1 MKNTKLLTII
11 LVVSFTALACM
22 PAEHG
27 QKGEFG
33 GGWFK
38 TNCEG
43 QLPSLCEKSPLPDIA
58 VGTDPQLYYE
68 SDSGYPEAVVEPVSG
83 TLLQQASW
91 SNVYSGTTIFI
102 YDYTFMESQDIRSM
116 RIVRADSIGETVL
129 TEPVE
134 VGCGA
139 SSGDNYLAPMGSSGY
154 LIGVGT
160 WSGRVVP
167 DIADVVF
174 DGNRIV
180 MTSNNTSPDDVSALL
195 TVTLESSEQRP
206 TFDFDLTVCHLRPEP
221 VEEIVEVIDTAE
233 IEDAGEPPDAVEEEA
248 DGEADMPAEAE
259 DPADDD
265 ALAEEDTDV

>member
-1 MKNTKLLTII
+1 MKNAKPLIII
-11 LVVSFTALACM
+11 LIVSFTAIACM
-22 PAEHG
+22 PEEHG

-38 TNCEG
+38 THCEG

-58 VGTDPQLYYE
+58 VGTDPQLYYD
-68 SDSGYPEAVVEPVSG
+68 SDSTYSDAVVEPVSG

-129 TEPVE
+129 TEPIE
-134 VGCGA
+134 VGCGGA
-139 SSGDNYLAPMGSSGY
+139 SGDNYLAPVGSSGY

-160 WSGRVVP
+160 WSGRVEP
-167 DIADVVF
+167 DVADAGF
-174 DGNRIV
+174 DGNQITL
-180 MTSNNTSPDDVSALL
+180 TSNNTSPDDVSAVL
-195 TVTLESSEQRP
+195 TVTLVSSEQSW
-206 TFDFDLTVCHLRPEP
+206 DLDLTVCHLRPEP
-221 VEEIVEVIDTAE
+221 VEEIVEVVDTAE
-233 IEDAGEPPDAVEEEA
+233 TDDGGEPPDAVEEEA
-248 DGEADMPAEAE
+248 DGEADIPAEAE

-265 ALAEEDTDV
+265 TVAEEDTDV